1 MDLSTYWT
9 DLSSNNA
16 WPDLAAYKRAGHKS
30 VMLKAT
36 EGTGYAWWGGNDL
49 ADQAHDIGLAV
60 GRYAWVRPDSSAADQ
75 ADFFLNV
82 IDGHTAPGDW
92 LMNDFELTAAA
103 ADPPDEQRAQQ
114 AVDFN
119 ESVSQAKPDL
129 PLVIYTGNWYLYGK
143 PHCQQACRQF
153 PVVMSDYSGS
163 AQPGQQSPP
172 PNPYRLTYAA
182 HQFTSS
188 GAVPGVPGRVD
199 YNYWLEGF
207 GARPAPP
214 QKPQET
220 GDDTMAKLLADSTT
234 PGDGSTQ
241 FYVDWGADSE
251 IVPVNTPL
259 MIASTQ
265 GALPFLKV
273 QVDAINRGRA
283 ISRLRAKM
291 TEEATK

>member
-36 EGTGYAWWGGNDL
+36 EGT
-49 ADQAHDIGLAV
+49 DQAHDIGLAV

-153 PVVMSDYSGS
+153 
-163 AQPGQQSPP
+163 
-172 PNPYRLTYAA
+172 
-182 HQFTSS
+182 TSS

-259 MIASTQ
+259 MIASICREAGVTTQ